1 MIVVADTGPVNYLIL
16 SGHVDLVHELYGALL
31 IPTAVHGELLDARA
45 PLKVREWANALPVWA
60 EARKAADPSR
70 FADLGPG
77 EREAISLALEVK
89 AGFVLIDE
97 TLGRKVAVKNN
108 VAVKGTLG
116 ILEEAANRGLVN
128 LSEAVQKL
136 RTTGIFLSDEIV
148 EGVLKR
154 HRDRGWPNPFFNTA
168 DWAVRHFGQ
177 IY

>member
-16 SGHVDLVHELYGALL
+16 SGHVALIHELYGALL
-31 IPTAVHGELLDARA
+31 IPTAVHNELLNPGA
-45 PLKVREWANALPVWA
+45 PLKVRQWANALPFWA
-60 EARKAADPSR
+60 KARKAADTER
-70 FADLGPG
+70 FAELGPG
-77 EREAISLALEVK
+77 EREAICLALEMK
-89 AGFVLIDE
+89 ADFVLMDE
-97 TLGRKVAVKNN
+97 TLGRKIAVKNN

-154 HRDRGWPNPFFNTA
+154 YREKG
-168 DWAVRHFGQ
+168 
-177 IY
+177 

>member
-16 SGHVDLVHELYGALL
+16 SGHVDLAHELYGTML
-31 IPTAVHGELLDARA
+31 IPTAVQRELLHPRT
-45 PLKVREWANALPVWA
+45 PLKVREWANAMPVWA
-60 EARKAADPSR
+60 EVRNAADPLR

-77 EREAISLALEVK
+77 EREAISLAMEMK
-89 AGFVLIDE
+89 ADFVLIDE

-116 ILEEAANRGLVN
+116 IPEEAANRGLIN

-136 RTTGIFLSDEIV
+136 RVTGIFLSDEIV

-154 HRDRGWPNPFFNTA
+154 HRGRG
-168 DWAVRHFGQ
+168 
-177 IY
+177 